1 MLNRCLHTGICTD
14 PTQMTLE
21 LLPLLKAGSGTVEGG
36 GRCDSNWNGWTAW
49 HFLPMGQGIGLA
61 TDLEILLSK
70 QIFKAK

>member
-36 GRCDSNWNGWTAW
+36 GSVWQPMAIEMAGQCDTSFPW
-49 HFLPMGQGIGLA
+49 
-61 TDLEILLSK
+61 DRE
-70 QIFKAK
+70 

>member
-36 GRCDSNWNGWTAW
+36 GQCDSLWQLKWLDSVT
-49 HFLPMGQGIGLA
+49 LPSHGTGNR
-61 TDLEILLSK
+61 SSN
-70 QIFKAK
+70 